1 MLKLDIYAYYKDLSG
16 EDYSG
21 LDRILL
27 IFIET
32 SLNIARLLTYPV
44 KRNKNNI
51 NYLFKAK

>member
-1 MLKLDIYAYYKDLSG
+1 MLKLDIYACYKDLSG